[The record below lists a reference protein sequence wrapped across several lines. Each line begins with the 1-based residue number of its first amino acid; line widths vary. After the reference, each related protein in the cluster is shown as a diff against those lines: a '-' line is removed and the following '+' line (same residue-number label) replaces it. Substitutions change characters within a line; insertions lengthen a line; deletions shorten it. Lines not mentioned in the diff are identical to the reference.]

1 MSTKEVNEFSKSQV
15 IQNIFSDHVG
25 MKLEIKDRRKTG
37 KSTKGWNSKHIFK
50 QHISQ
55 KENTLKTNEN
65 ENKKQ
70 HNKI

>member
-1 MSTKEVNEFSKSQV
+1 
-15 IQNIFSDHVG
+15 
-25 MKLEIKDRRKTG
+25 MKVEIKNRRKTG
-37 KSTKGWNSKHIFK
+37 KSTKGWKSKHIFK

-70 HNKI
+70 HNKIYEMQSNQDQRETCNYKCFH